1 MSAIPRPQAENPRA
15 EASAWA
21 PLRAGIFRALWLASL
36 VSLTGSWFV
45 TVGAQWL
52 LVDQPHASILV
63 GLVQTATTIPFVF
76 LGLPAGVLADTLDR
90 RRLLV
95 AAQAAMAAIGA
106 LLAVLT
112 FSDQMPPA
120 LLLMLIFLL
129 GSGAVL
135 TIPAYQSLVPDLVAR
150 PQIPAAAALNSI
162 SINVARA
169 LGPAIAGVLIAQA
182 GVGATFTVAA
192 ATSACFAIVVALW
205 RSPPSGRANPEP
217 FVAALRAGGRYVRH
231 APVVRRIMLRTA
243 LFLIPASSLFAL
255 LPLVASQ
262 RLGLGSSGYGLL
274 LAALGIGAI
283 AGALVLPR
291 IRARL
296 SSNGMI
302 AAASVVYVVALA
314 AIALLRDVVP
324 ALVLLVPAGV
334 AWVVVL
340 SSVNA
345 SLQLFLPGWVRG
357 RGLAVYQTILFGS
370 QAVGGLLF
378 GALAEGI
385 GLVETLLIA
394 AGTAAVG
401 ASTIRI
407 WPFVDVRGMDRSSVV
422 YWPEPQLAADV
433 DPAGRP
439 VVVTVTYR
447 VAPGDEA
454 RFLDGMARVRDSRLR
469 TGAIKWGLYG
479 KGEDSRS
486 FVELFAVPSWEEHQ
500 RQHHERLTG
509 TDREFQQS
517 VMALSEQPPQ
527 VSHLISVEVPE

>member
-255 LPLVASQ
+255 LPLV
-262 RLGLGSSGYGLL
+262 
-274 LAALGIGAI
+274 
-283 AGALVLPR
+283 
-291 IRARL
+291 
-296 SSNGMI
+296 
-302 AAASVVYVVALA
+302 
-314 AIALLRDVVP
+314 
-324 ALVLLVPAGV
+324 
-334 AWVVVL
+334 
-340 SSVNA
+340 
-345 SLQLFLPGWVRG
+345 
-357 RGLAVYQTILFGS
+357 
-370 QAVGGLLF
+370 GGLLF

-439 VVVTVTYR
+439 VVVTVAYR

-479 KGEDSRS
+479 EGEDSRS

-527 VSHLISVEVPE
+527 VSHLISVEV